1 MTRTFEII
9 PFARLVNFGWLVAMV
24 VCGGP
29 HLAAQLQMV
38 LVAVGFP
45 RCPVDEV
52 QRGAIS
58 PLVAAIFQSQAY
70 PRYPRIAIT
79 ELV

>member
-9 PFARLVNFGWLVAMV
+9 PVARLVNFGWLVAMV

-52 QRGAIS
+52 QRGVIS
-58 PLVAAIFQSQAY
+58 PLVAAISGLSKVA
-70 PRYPRIAIT
+70 
-79 ELV
+79 